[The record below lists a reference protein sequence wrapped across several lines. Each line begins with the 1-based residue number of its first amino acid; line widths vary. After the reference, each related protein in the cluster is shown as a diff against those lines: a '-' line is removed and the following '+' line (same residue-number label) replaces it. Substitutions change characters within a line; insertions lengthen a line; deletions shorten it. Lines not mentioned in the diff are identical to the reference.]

1 MSINVRL
8 STLAELKVLSIQTL
22 LESAENP
29 EGFITDAAED
39 PGAFNSNLQLDTL
52 FKTVGIART
61 IRVDEEYG
69 TQNLYAI
76 GEPTRPRIVPN
87 NMSVTVSC
95 ERIQLDK
102 RSLYNFML
110 TPEYFYSR
118 GMQSTTGALDM
129 FYYTYMFIR
138 SKEDSAGASSYDIY
152 AVMPRTSSKNV
163 TNGDVMI
170 SHNVQMTGFK
180 VSSPLQLIDLATGAI
195 LDKLVDSSFI
205 NNLRSQTGGA
215 AGGGGAGG
223 GDNSGGGS
231 GPVRLTR

>member
-8 STLAELKVLSIQTL
+8 STLAELKVLSVQTL
-22 LESAENP
+22 LESSSNP
-29 EGFITDAAED
+29 QALINTLAAN
-39 PGAFNSNLQLDTL
+39 PANSLNYAIDSL

-102 RSLYNFML
+102 RSLYNYML
-110 TPEYFYSR
+110 SPEYFYSR
-118 GMQSTTGALDM
+118 GMQSVTGALDM

-138 SKEDSAGASSYDIY
+138 SKEDSVGVASYDVY

-195 LDKLVDSSFI
+195 TDRVADSSFI
-205 NNLRSQTGGA
+205 DQLRNSRSSS
-215 AGGGGAGG
+215 GGGAGAV
-223 GDNSGGGS
+223 SAE
-231 GPVRLTR
+231 V

>member
-1 MSINVRL
+1 
-8 STLAELKVLSIQTL
+8 LKVLSVQTL
-22 LESAENP
+22 LESASNP
-29 EGFITDAAED
+29 EGLITELTAD
-39 PGAFNSNLQLDTL
+39 PEAFSLNYQVDTL
-52 FKTVGIART
+52 FKTIGIART

-102 RSLYNFML
+102 RSLYNYML

-118 GMQSTTGALDM
+118 GMQSATGALDM
-129 FYYTYMFIR
+129 FYYTYMFVR
-138 SKEDSAGASSYDIY
+138 SKEDSAGALAYDIY
-152 AVMPRTSSKNV
+152 ALMPRTSSKNV

-180 VSSPLQLIDLATGAI
+180 VSSQLQLMDLASGAI
-195 LDKLVDSSFI
+195 LDRVSDSSFI
-205 NNLRSQTGGA
+205 NSLRNSFTGS
-215 AGGGGAGG
+215 GGGAGAV
-223 GDNSGGGS
+223 SG
-231 GPVRLTR
+231 